1 MEYGYAGAS
10 YLMNPG
16 DSLQFD
22 GEVAHGPVQLIRL
35 PVRFLSVTSYG
46 QPPS

>member
-1 MEYGYAGAS
+1 MKV
-10 YLMNPG
+10 G

-22 GEVAHGPVQLIRL
+22 GEVPHGPVRLTKL
-35 PVRFLSVTSYG
+35 PVRFISVTAYG